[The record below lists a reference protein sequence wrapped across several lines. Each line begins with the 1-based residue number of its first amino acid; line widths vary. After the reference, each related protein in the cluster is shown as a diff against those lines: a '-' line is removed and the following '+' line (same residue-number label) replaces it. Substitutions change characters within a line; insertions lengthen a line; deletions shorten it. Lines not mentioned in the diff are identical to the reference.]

1 MTRRTG
7 TALFS
12 FGLTVVLLV
21 GCASGRPSRAYT
33 ESEFA
38 EKLVLS
44 YDLGVAAP
52 VGGDI
57 LVDAEARES
66 ITFTPAYMITDHVGF
81 QGQFTFMHTV
91 EEEED
96 AIIGGVFGDFRQDT
110 RVYGLTFG
118 PRISVPVELSE
129 SFPDKIEIYGD
140 AGFGGYFTHV
150 NARFPRGDKGKSES
164 DLAKDLGISGGG
176 GLLFH
181 LGKGAYI
188 GASGRVHVVF
198 FRFGEDERF
207 LVGDG
212 KPSDQ
217 RIHDAVFF
225 DQEGGRSDEL
235 VFFTGGLVL
244 GVRF

>member
-12 FGLTVVLLV
+12 FGLTVGLLV
-21 GCASGRPSRAYT
+21 GCASGRPNRAYT

-38 EKLVLS
+38 EKLVLT
-44 YDLGVAAP
+44 YDLGVAGP
-52 VGGDI
+52 VDGDI
-57 LVDAEARES
+57 LIDAEARES
-66 ITFTPAYMITDHVGF
+66 ITFTPAYMMTDNFGA
-81 QGQFTFMHTV
+81 QMQFTYMHVV
-91 EEEED
+91 EEEPD

-118 PRISVPVELSE
+118 PRISVPVEVSD
-129 SFPDKIEIYGD
+129 SFPDQIELYGD

-150 NARFPRGDKGKSES
+150 SARFPRGDKGKGAS
-164 DLAKDLGISGGG
+164 DLASDLGISGGG

-198 FRFGEDERF
+198 FRFGKDERF
-207 LVGDG
+207 LHPQSQADV
-212 KPSDQ
+212 
-217 RIHDAVFF
+217 RIRDAVFF
-225 DQEGGRSDEL
+225 DQEGGRADEL

-244 GVRF
+244 GIRF